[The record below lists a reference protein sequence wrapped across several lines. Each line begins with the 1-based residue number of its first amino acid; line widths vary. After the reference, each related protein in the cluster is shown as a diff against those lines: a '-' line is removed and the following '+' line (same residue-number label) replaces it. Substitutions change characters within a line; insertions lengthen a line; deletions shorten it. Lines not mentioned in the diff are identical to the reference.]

1 MAKLTD
7 ETLDWLGDIFV
18 ENEILDRHGVTFET
32 FVNWWKIGLLEK
44 YDQVFYKTYQKKYN
58 DINCC

>member
-7 ETLDWLGDIFV
+7 ETLDWLGDMFV

-44 YDQVFYKTYQKKYN
+44 YDLVF
-58 DINCC
+58 